1 MRTLTLLRHAKSDWG
16 NPALADHDRPLNARG
31 LRAAATMADY
41 LGRGKGGAGRPDLI
55 LCSTAR
61 RAVETLAP
69 LLAAWDDPPPVRYE
83 RDLYLCG
90 PSALLLRLRQ
100 VPAEVGHVMLVAH
113 NPDLHELS
121 HGLSGSGDEG
131 LRRSLAAKLPTGTYI
146 RIEIPAEGWSGLDW
160 SQGRLAAFV
169 PPRSLE
175 EEAGA

>member
-16 NPALADHDRPLNARG
+16 NPALPDHDRPLNARG

-41 LGRGKGGAGRPDLI
+41 LGGGKGAAGRPDLI

-61 RAVETLAP
+61 RAVDTLAP
-69 LLAAWDDPPPVRYE
+69 LLGTWEDPPTVRYE

-100 VPAEVGHVMLVAH
+100 VPAQVGHVMVVAH

-121 HGLSGSGDEG
+121 HGLAGSGDEA
-131 LRRSLAAKLPTGTYI
+131 LRRSLARKLPTGSYV
-146 RIEIPAEGWSGLDW
+146 RIEVPTDDWASLDW
-160 SQGRLAAFV
+160 SRGRLAAFV
-169 PPRSLE
+169 PPRSLG
-175 EEAGA
+175 EEAGT